1 MLKSL
6 SLNAFCWIDDVL
18 NAIAGQVAG
27 VFQVRFA
34 QTRSVNHG
42 VNNRLLPV
50 DFVPSYAIA
59 AAAVAKL

>member
-18 NAIAGQVAG
+18 NAITGQVAK

-42 VNNRLLPV
+42 ANNRLLPV
-50 DFVPSYAIA
+50 GFVPLYAIA